1 MTIVLLDGQ
10 EVREFNWSEISE
22 SGFFSGSRV
31 MTTILAEGACL
42 VDFERHLE
50 RLNLQ
55 AEAMVLNCLPRHI
68 VMEFEIGSLLQ
79 RLNNPKRARVR
90 VLLFKDK
97 MQQTRRL
104 VTAEVLD
111 EGESQSLQR
120 DGVKLDTVLDR
131 AWPRGSHIKTGI
143 VGARAAGLERAKGLG
158 FNDVLWLN
166 SDGELA
172 EATWS
177 NVFLIGRTGDLVE
190 IATPPESSGILAGV
204 TRQRITDLLMSAKIP
219 VTERVISEEEIPRF
233 DEAFLTSSIRGI
245 IPVTQIGR
253 HRLQTL
259 RPQAVFH
266 HVLRLYNTWLSLE
279 KINNSRPL
287 DPAVRS

>member
-1 MTIVLLDGQ
+1 MTIVLLDGH
-10 EVREFNWSEISE
+10 EAREFNWSEISE

-31 MTTILAEGACL
+31 MTTILAQGPCL
-42 VDFERHLE
+42 IDFERHIE

-55 AEAMVLNCLPRHI
+55 AEAMVLNSLPPHI

-104 VTAEVLD
+104 VTAEVVD
-111 EGESQSLQR
+111 EDEAQSLQR

-143 VGARAAGLERAKGLG
+143 VGARAAGLERAKDLG
-158 FNDVLWLN
+158 FSDVLWLN

-177 NVFLIGRTGDLVE
+177 NIFLIGRTGDLVE
-190 IATPPESSGILAGV
+190 IATPPASSGILAGV
-204 TRQRITDLLMSAKIP
+204 TRRRITDLLMSAKIP

-266 HVLRLYNTWLSLE
+266 HVVRLYNTWLSLE
-279 KINNSRPL
+279 KINNSGLL
-287 DPAVRS
+287 DPPLRS